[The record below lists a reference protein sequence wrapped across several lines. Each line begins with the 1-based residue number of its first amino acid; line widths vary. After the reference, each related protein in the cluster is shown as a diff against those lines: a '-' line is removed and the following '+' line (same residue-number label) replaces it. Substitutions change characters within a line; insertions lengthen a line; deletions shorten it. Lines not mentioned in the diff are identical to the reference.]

1 MGFLPI
7 SAAEMQERG
16 WDTYDF
22 LLVSADAYVD
32 HPSFGHAI
40 IARVLEKEGFRVA
53 IWRVQHI
60 KPMLILQHFRRHAL
74 VF

>member
-53 IWRVQHI
+53 I
-60 KPMLILQHFRRHAL
+60 
-74 VF
+74 